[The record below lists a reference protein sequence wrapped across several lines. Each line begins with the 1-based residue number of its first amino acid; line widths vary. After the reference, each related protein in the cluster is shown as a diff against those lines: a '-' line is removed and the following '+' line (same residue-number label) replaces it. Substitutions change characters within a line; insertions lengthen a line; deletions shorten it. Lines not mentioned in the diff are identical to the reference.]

1 MISQVHKRLRTTIRL
16 IAAGVSCVSW
26 GANSAYA
33 EQKSPAAVAI
43 VPAPATIP
51 PSAPLNPPR
60 CDERCVRSNAEKASA
75 ICARKI
81 ESQAPGDFEW
91 LSRPFSGIF
100 QQADPSKGE
109 EPIATYRGD
118 SIRFM
123 SPQKD
128 WVRVTYE
135 CAFDVE
141 KSVATA
147 VRLRPG
153 RLDKPLAVQP
163 APPPAQ
169 AAQPPIAS
177 APLAAAILSAAK
189 QRSATRAGT
198 PMPPSPP
205 KVGEPSPIDISQV
218 DPNRGSQ

>member
-1 MISQVHKRLRTTIRL
+1 MRRLV
-16 IAAGVSCVSW
+16 AAGLCCMSW
-26 GANSAYA
+26 GVDSSAYA
-33 EQKSPAAVAI
+33 QQQKSPAAVVI
-43 VPAPATIP
+43 VPTTSTIP
-51 PSAPLNPPR
+51 PPANPTR
-60 CDERCVRSNAEKASA
+60 CDERCVRTNAEKASA

-100 QQADPSKGE
+100 QQAEPSKGE
-109 EPIATYRGD
+109 EPIAIYRGD

-147 VRLRPG
+147 VRVRPG
-153 RLDKPLAVQP
+153 RLDRPLTAQP
-163 APPPAQ
+163 APPPVQ
-169 AAQPPIAS
+169 AAQPQIAS

-189 QRSATRAGT
+189 QQSAPRPST
-198 PMPPSPP
+198 PVPPSPP
-205 KVGEPSPIDISQV
+205 KIGEPSPIDISQV
-218 DPNRGSQ
+218 DPNRASR

>member
-1 MISQVHKRLRTTIRL
+1 M
-16 IAAGVSCVSW
+16 
-26 GANSAYA
+26 
-33 EQKSPAAVAI
+33 AV
-43 VPAPATIP
+43 VPATATIP
-51 PSAPLNPPR
+51 PSPPPNPSR
-60 CDERCVRSNAEKASA
+60 CDERCVRANAEKASA

-100 QQADPSKGE
+100 QQAEPSKGD
-109 EPIATYRGD
+109 EPVATYRGD

-128 WVRVTYE
+128 WIRVTYE

-147 VRLRPG
+147 VRVRPG
-153 RLDKPLAVQP
+153 RLDKPLAAQP
-163 APPPAQ
+163 AQQQAQ
-169 AAQPPIAS
+169 AAQTPIAS
-177 APLAAAILSAAK
+177 APLAAAILNAAK
-189 QRSATRAGT
+189 QRSAPRAST
-198 PMPPSPP
+198 PAPPSPP

-218 DPNRGSQ
+218 DPNRPNR